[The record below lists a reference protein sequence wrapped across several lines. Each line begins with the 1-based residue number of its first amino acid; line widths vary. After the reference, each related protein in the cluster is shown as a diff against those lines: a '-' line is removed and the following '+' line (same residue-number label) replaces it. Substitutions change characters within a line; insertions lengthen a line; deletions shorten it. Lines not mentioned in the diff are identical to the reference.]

1 MASTKARRGIKP
13 AYKNRS
19 WVFVIVG
26 AFRVMSETTEAGSN
40 SHRQSLRRRSRPPLI
55 ERPRAGA
62 KNRQGEKASGHGD
75 VLLHFDHLIGAP
87 MNEERGQETKSTEG
101 KGG

>member
-1 MASTKARRGIKP
+1 
-13 AYKNRS
+13 
-19 WVFVIVG
+19 
-26 AFRVMSETTEAGSN
+26 MSETTEGGSI
-40 SHRQSLRRRSRPPLI
+40 SHRRSLRRRSRSPLI

-101 KGG
+101 KGRPSRCSAEENEQPAAEFGRDHERQ